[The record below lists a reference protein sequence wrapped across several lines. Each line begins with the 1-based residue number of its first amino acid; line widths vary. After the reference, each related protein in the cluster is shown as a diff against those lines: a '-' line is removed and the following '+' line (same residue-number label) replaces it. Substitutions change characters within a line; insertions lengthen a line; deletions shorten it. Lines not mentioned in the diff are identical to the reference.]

1 MKNADCAPK
10 TLDFSQSLMI
20 RCSVQNASTKKSQIL
35 QKAESSKCEWLLPEK
50 AASFYFCPGIYCT
63 YDFEAIAVICGYLS
77 TYPRKS
83 LHALG
88 LRPACPSFHF
98 TRNSLLR
105 ANQLSCTR
113 SKVLNSPLLTSLKGA
128 VDCHLVKSAQ

>member
-50 AASFYFCPGIYCT
+50 AASTFF
-63 YDFEAIAVICGYLS
+63 
-77 TYPRKS
+77 
-83 LHALG
+83 
-88 LRPACPSFHF
+88 RPAIG
-98 TRNSLLR
+98 
-105 ANQLSCTR
+105 CT
-113 SKVLNSPLLTSLKGA
+113 
-128 VDCHLVKSAQ
+128 